1 MKTTRKSLC
10 VSILCGCLFA
20 VTANAQTMI
29 EGFEYASDADLL
41 AAWSAQTATLSLSSY
56 VSPNSA
62 GTNSLRVDV
71 SFPGSAW
78 ATEIL
83 TGPTLSTPLVIAS
96 TQYLTLRI
104 SGDPQFINDTFNM
117 IYLYAY
123 DGSGNFGRWGRPVP
137 TTNNW
142 QVFNFVASS
151 IEQPWDSPALPDFN
165 NIVQFKFFIYGQGSP
180 AGAAFSATIYLDDL
194 TLRDTALIETPPPTS
209 GPQTIEDFEEYATDG
224 DLQTAWAPDMD
235 ATLTLS
241 SYVAY
246 SSKGTNSMRVD
257 ITVPANDWQTTV
269 LTGPVRP
276 VPMAIAPTQYITFRL
291 AGDPQFTNSSW
302 QQLYLYAYDGSGNFG
317 RWGAPITTT
326 TNWQI
331 FNNLAS
337 NIQQPWN
344 SPALPDFNNI
354 VQFKFFIYGQGSPAG
369 VAFSATIYIDD
380 VMLRNTPLIEF
391 PPPSPMRALID
402 DFEGYADTA
411 ALLGFYTTIN
421 SPAATVTTPTL
432 ETPAPQGS
440 KALDLAIDF
449 ASGQYPWGAVRS
461 AAVSPFSLPTNAVVQ
476 CRFKG
481 DPTLAPV
488 ADDGTSFWLSF
499 YDQAGSG
506 VNFTAP
512 AATVTSSNWTTLKAR
527 YSDFWSG
534 TIVDTGNLVQWRI
547 LVQGWTGTP
556 DTTALSGTFHVDDI
570 RITVPPVLAVVRQGS
585 ALQLVMN
592 DLMPGTTYT
601 LRQTTNFSQWTTT
614 TFQATATSQT
624 WPIPAGQKG
633 FYQLF
638 YTP

>member
-1 MKTTRKSLC
+1 MRVDCS
-10 VSILCGCLFA
+10 FP
-20 VTANAQTMI
+20 
-29 EGFEYASDADLL
+29 ASD
-41 AAWSAQTATLSLSSY
+41 
-56 VSPNSA
+56 
-62 GTNSLRVDV
+62 
-71 SFPGSAW
+71 W

-83 TGPTLSTPLVIAS
+83 TGPTLTTPLVIAS

-104 SGDPQFINDTFNM
+104 SGDPQFTNDTYNM
-117 IYLYAY
+117 LYLYAY
-123 DGSGNFGRWGRPVP
+123 DGSGNFGRWGRAVP

-142 QVFNFVASS
+142 QIFNNLASS
-151 IEQPWDSPALPDFN
+151 IEKPWDSPALPDLN
-165 NIVQFKFFIYGQGSP
+165 HIVQFKFFIYGQGSP

-209 GPQTIEDFEEYATDG
+209 GPQTIEDFEEYASDG
-224 DLQTAWAPDMD
+224 DLQAAWSPDMD

-241 SYVAY
+241 SYVA
-246 SSKGTNSMRVD
+246 SGSKGTNSMRVAID
-257 ITVPANDWQTTV
+257 VPANPWQTTV

-276 VPMAIAPTQYITFRL
+276 VPMTIALTQYITFRL

-337 NIQQPWN
+337 SIEKPWD
-344 SPALPDFNNI
+344 STALPDFKDI

-369 VAFSATIYIDD
+369 ASFSATIYIDD

-402 DFEGYADTA
+402 NFEGYADNA
-411 ALLGFYTTIN
+411 ALLGFYTIIN
-421 SPAATVTTPTL
+421 SPATTVATPSL

-440 KALDLAIDF
+440 KALKLAVDF
-449 ASGQYPWGAVRS
+449 AAGQYPWGAVRS
-461 AAVSPFSLPTNAVVQ
+461 ATVSPFSLPTNAVVQ
-476 CRFKG
+476 CQFKG

-488 ADDGTSFWLSF
+488 ADDGTTFWLSF

-506 VNFTAP
+506 FNFAAP
-512 AATVTSSNWTTLKAR
+512 AAAVTSSNWTTVKAG
-527 YSDFWSG
+527 YGDFWSG

-556 DTTALSGTFHVDDI
+556 DSTALSGTFHVDDI
-570 RITVPPVLAVVRQGS
+570 RITVPPVLTVVQQGS
-585 ALQLVMN
+585 SLQLLMN
-592 DLMPGTTYT
+592 NLLPGTNYT
-601 LRQTTNFSQWTTT
+601 LLQTTNFTHPVTY
-614 TFQATATSQT
+614 TFQANSTSRT

-633 FYQLF
+633 FYQL
-638 YTP
+638 YYRP